1 MNWWHEVFPDPWVSR
16 FPLQRNHFED
26 LEGSYEERPLSLW
39 EGTFYSPLR
48 KTKISPDRRKARVVK
63 MLSPGAVDIPV
74 CLETREDPNSIESHT
89 KPKQVTSHSS
99 DLKLSQLEE
108 EKSVQVQPFSNEA
121 VSEDSRDETLFEGI
135 DEFAEEKG
143 ELKHHMSELSDDN
156 DDPSPGNESDQAVK
170 ETSSRKSETRSA
182 EDHKLQ
188 AIKTQLTKAK
198 ELVPR
203 INKFKGSKDDKE
215 FLYLEEHLMRLILA
229 LDLISADGLENV
241 KFARKAAVTDVF
253 NIIKDLEARV
263 LDKSSYCD
271 SPNENHAT
279 ITVQ

>member
-1 MNWWHEVFPDPWVSR
+1 MNSRHEVFQDPWVSR
-16 FPLQRNHFED
+16 FPLQRNPFQD

-39 EGTFYSPLR
+39 EGPFHCPLW
-48 KTKISPDRRKARVVK
+48 KAKISPDRRKARAVK
-63 MLSPGAVDIPV
+63 MMSPAEAIDIPV
-74 CLETREDPNSIESHT
+74 CLETREDPNSIKSHA

-99 DLKLSQLEE
+99 DLKLSQLEG

-121 VSEDSRDETLFEGI
+121 VSEDSSDEMLFDGI

-143 ELKHHMSELSDDN
+143 ELKHHLSELSDDN
-156 DDPSPGNESDQAVK
+156 DVTSPGNESDQAVK

-182 EDHKLQ
+182 EDQKLQ

-215 FLYLEEHLMRLILA
+215 FLYLEEHLMRIIIA

-241 KFARKAAVTDVF
+241 KFARKAAVTDIF

-263 LDKSSYCD
+263 KDKTS
-271 SPNENHAT
+271 
-279 ITVQ
+279 